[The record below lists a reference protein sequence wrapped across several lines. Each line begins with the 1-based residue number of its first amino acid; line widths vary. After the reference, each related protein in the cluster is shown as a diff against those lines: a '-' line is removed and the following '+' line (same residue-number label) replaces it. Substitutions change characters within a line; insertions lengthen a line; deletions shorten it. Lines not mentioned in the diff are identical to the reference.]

1 MTVPRKGEREAMT
14 QTPDGHRP
22 DSETRPHTAIDVTVL
37 DDRWDLVEGLRDS
50 ARRAARSALERTDLP
65 AAKAA
70 NAELSLVLT
79 SDEHVRA
86 LNTTFRGNNQP
97 TNVLSFPAQGL
108 HEATAGSP
116 MLLGDVVLAF
126 ETISREARAQ
136 GKTFE
141 NHSCH
146 LIVHGVLHL
155 LGYDHESESGAR
167 DMERLEIDVLASLG
181 VPNPYEENA
190 PRK

>member
-1 MTVPRKGEREAMT
+1 MTVPWRGEREAMT

-22 DSETRPHTAIDVTVL
+22 DSGPRPRTAIDVTVL
-37 DDRWDLVEGLRDS
+37 DDRWNLVEGLSDS
-50 ARRAARSALERTDLP
+50 ARRAARSALERIDSA

-70 NAELSLVLT
+70 DGELSLVLT
-79 SDEHVRA
+79 SDEHVGA
-86 LNTTFRGNNQP
+86 LNATFRGNNRP
-97 TNVLSFPAQGL
+97 TNVLSFPAQGP
-108 HEATAGSP
+108 HDAAPGSP
-116 MLLGDVVLAF
+116 VLLGDVVLAF

-181 VPNPYEENA
+181 MPNPYEENA
-190 PRK
+190 LRK